1 MNKSHFPIL
10 LYILMI
16 LAMATWGLS
25 WTNAKV
31 LSDYGPSSVV
41 AFWRFFFSSIA
52 MIPVL
57 WLTGN
62 DFRVTRQG
70 MKYIFPGAVFISLY
84 NIFFF
89 VGTDRGSASMGGIIV
104 PTFNPVIT
112 FIISV
117 LLLKQVF
124 SRKDIIGLVLGF
136 TGGVIVL
143 QVWTLS
149 LEQMIA
155 NGNMYFICAS
165 ISWGIMSIIS
175 GRSHGHVSTLS
186 FSFWVYT
193 ISALIY
199 LGVTWNKDIFLIFTY
214 DWIFWVNMF
223 FLSAGAMVFGT
234 TVYFLATT
242 RLGPEKA
249 SAFIFM
255 VPVTA
260 LLFSVLLIGERLE
273 VTTMIGGI
281 MTMTA
286 VYLINKSHARQEPID

>member
-10 LYILMI
+10 LYTLMI

-57 WLTGN
+57 LITGN

-89 VGTDRGSASMGGIIV
+89 VGTDRGSASVGGIIV

-143 QVWTLS
+143 QAWTLS

-199 LGVTWNKDIFLIFTY
+199 LGVTWNKDILLIFTY

-234 TVYFLATT
+234 TVYFLGTT
-242 RLGPEKA
+242 RLGPKKA
-249 SAFIFM
+249 SAFIFT

>member
-1 MNKSHFPIL
+1 MNSRTPISLYLTML
-10 LYILMI
+10 LS
-16 LAMATWGLS
+16 MAIWGLS
-25 WTNAKV
+25 WTNAKI
-31 LSDYGPSSVV
+31 LSDYGPSSVL
-41 AFWRFFFSSIA
+41 AFWRFFFSSIT

-70 MKYIFPGAVFISLY
+70 MKYIFPGAGFISLY

-89 VGTDRGSASMGGIIV
+89 VGTDRGSASVGGIIV

-117 LLLKQVF
+117 LLLKQVVY
-124 SRKDIIGLVLGF
+124 RKDIIGLILGF
-136 TGGVIVL
+136 MGGMIVL
-143 QVWTLS
+143 KAWTLS

-155 NGNMYFICAS
+155 NGNLYFICAS
-165 ISWGIMSIIS
+165 VSWGIMSIIS
-175 GRSHGHVSTLS
+175 GRSHAHVSTLS

-193 ISALIY
+193 ISTLIY
-199 LGVTWNKDIFLIFTY
+199 LGATWNENILLIFTY

-234 TVYFLATT
+234 TVYFFGTA

-249 SAFIFM
+249 SAFIFT

-260 LLFSVLLIGERLE
+260 LLFSMLLIGERLE
-273 VTTMIGGI
+273 VITMKGGI
-281 MTMTA
+281 LTMKT
-286 VYLINKSHARQEPID
+286 VYLINKSHSRREPID

>member
-1 MNKSHFPIL
+1 
-10 LYILMI
+10 MI

-124 SRKDIIGLVLGF
+124 SRKDIMGLVIGF

-143 QVWTLS
+143 QAWTLS

>member
-10 LYILMI
+10 LYTLMI

-25 WTNAKV
+25 WTNAKI

-41 AFWRFFFSSIA
+41 AFWRFFFSSIT

-84 NIFFF
+84 KILFF
-89 VGTDRGSASMGGIIV
+89 VGTDRGSASVGGIIV
-104 PTFNPVIT
+104 PTFNPIIT

-124 SRKDIIGLVLGF
+124 YRKDIMGLVLGF

-143 QVWTLS
+143 QAWTLS

-155 NGNMYFICAS
+155 NGNLFFICAS

-199 LGVTWNKDIFLIFTY
+199 LGVTWNKDILLIFTY

-234 TVYFLATT
+234 TVYFLGTT

-249 SAFIFM
+249 SSFIFM

>member
-1 MNKSHFPIL
+1 M
-10 LYILMI
+10 
-16 LAMATWGLS
+16 
-25 WTNAKV
+25 
-31 LSDYGPSSVV
+31 
-41 AFWRFFFSSIA
+41 
-52 MIPVL
+52 
-57 WLTGN
+57 
-62 DFRVTRQG
+62 
-70 MKYIFPGAVFISLY
+70 
-84 NIFFF
+84 
-89 VGTDRGSASMGGIIV
+89 GTDRGSASVGGIIV
-104 PTFNPVIT
+104 PTFNPIIT

-117 LLLKQVF
+117 LLLKQVVY
-124 SRKDIIGLVLGF
+124 RKDIIGLILGF

-143 QVWTLS
+143 QAWTLS

-155 NGNMYFICAS
+155 NGNLFFICAS
-165 ISWGIMSIIS
+165 VAWGIMSIIS
-175 GRSHGHVSTLS
+175 GRSHAHVSTLS

-199 LGVTWNKDIFLIFTY
+199 LGATWNKDILLIFTY

-234 TVYFLATT
+234 TVYFLGTT

-249 SAFIFM
+249 SAFIFT

-260 LLFSVLLIGERLE
+260 LFFSVLLIGERLE

-286 VYLINKSHARQEPID
+286 IYLINKSHARQEPID

>member
-41 AFWRFFFSSIA
+41 AFWRFFFSSIT

-89 VGTDRGSASMGGIIV
+89 VGTDRGSASVGGIIV
-104 PTFNPVIT
+104 PTFNPVVT

-117 LLLKQVF
+117 LLLKQMF
-124 SRKDIIGLVLGF
+124 SLKDIIGLALGF

-143 QVWTLS
+143 QAWTLS

-155 NGNMYFICAS
+155 NGNLFFICAS
-165 ISWGIMSIIS
+165 ISWGIMSVIS

-199 LGVTWNKDIFLIFTY
+199 LGATWNKDILLIFTY

-234 TVYFLATT
+234 TVYFLGTT

-249 SAFIFM
+249 SAFIFT

-273 VTTMIGGI
+273 VTTIIGGI
-281 MTMTA
+281 MTITA

>member
-41 AFWRFFFSSIA
+41 AFWRFFFSSIT
-52 MIPVL
+52 MIPVM

-89 VGTDRGSASMGGIIV
+89 VGTDRGSASVGGIIV
-104 PTFNPVIT
+104 PTFNPIIT

-124 SRKDIIGLVLGF
+124 YRKDIMGLVLGF

-143 QVWTLS
+143 QAWTLS

-155 NGNMYFICAS
+155 NGNLYFICAS

-199 LGVTWNKDIFLIFTY
+199 LGVTWNKDILLIFTY
-214 DWIFWVNMF
+214 DWIFWMNMF

-234 TVYFLATT
+234 TVYFLGTT

>member
-41 AFWRFFFSSIA
+41 AFWRFFFSSIT

-89 VGTDRGSASMGGIIV
+89 VGTDRGSASVGGIIV
-104 PTFNPVIT
+104 PTFNPIIT

-124 SRKDIIGLVLGF
+124 YRKDIMGLVLGF

-143 QVWTLS
+143 QAWTLS

-165 ISWGIMSIIS
+165 ISWGIMSVIS

-199 LGVTWNKDIFLIFTY
+199 LGVTWNKDILLIFTY

-234 TVYFLATT
+234 TVYFLGTT

-249 SAFIFM
+249 SSFIFM

>member
-1 MNKSHFPIL
+1 ML
-10 LYILMI
+10 
-16 LAMATWGLS
+16 
-25 WTNAKV
+25 
-31 LSDYGPSSVV
+31 
-41 AFWRFFFSSIA
+41 AFWRFFFSSIT

-57 WLTGN
+57 LITGN

-70 MKYIFPGAVFISLY
+70 MKYILTGAVFISLY

-89 VGTDRGSASMGGIIV
+89 MGTDRGAASVGGIIV
-104 PTFNPVIT
+104 PSFNPIIT

-117 LLLKQVF
+117 LLLKQVVY
-124 SRKDIIGLVLGF
+124 RKDIIGLILGF
-136 TGGVIVL
+136 MGGMIVL
-143 QVWTLS
+143 KAWTLS

-155 NGNMYFICAS
+155 NGNLYFICAS
-165 ISWGIMSIIS
+165 VSWGIMSIIS
-175 GRSHGHVSTLS
+175 GRSHAHVSTLS

-193 ISALIY
+193 ISTLIY
-199 LGVTWNKDIFLIFTY
+199 LGATWNKDILLIFTY

-234 TVYFLATT
+234 TVYFLGTT

-249 SAFIFM
+249 SAFIFT

-260 LLFSVLLIGERLE
+260 LLFSMLLIGERLE
-273 VTTMIGGI
+273 MTTLLGGI

-286 VYLINKSHARQEPID
+286 VYLINKSHAQQEPID

>member
-89 VGTDRGSASMGGIIV
+89 VGTDRGSASVGGIIV

-143 QVWTLS
+143 QAWTLS

-165 ISWGIMSIIS
+165 ISWGIMSVIS

-199 LGVTWNKDIFLIFTY
+199 LGATWNKDILLIFTY

-260 LLFSVLLIGERLE
+260 LLFSVLLIGDRLE

>member
-41 AFWRFFFSSIA
+41 AFWRFFFSSIT

-89 VGTDRGSASMGGIIV
+89 VGTDRGSASVGGIIV

-124 SRKDIIGLVLGF
+124 SRKDIMGLVLGF

-143 QVWTLS
+143 QAWTLS

-199 LGVTWNKDIFLIFTY
+199 LGATWNKDILLIFTY

-234 TVYFLATT
+234 TVYFIGTT

-249 SAFIFM
+249 SAFIFT

-286 VYLINKSHARQEPID
+286 IYLINKSHARQEPID

>member
-1 MNKSHFPIL
+1 MNSRTPISLYLTL
-10 LYILMI
+10 LLS
-16 LAMATWGLS
+16 MAIWGLS
-25 WTNAKV
+25 WTNAKI
-31 LSDYGPSSVV
+31 LSDYGPSSVL

-57 WLTGN
+57 LITGN

-70 MKYIFPGAVFISLY
+70 IKYILTGAVFISLY

-89 VGTDRGSASMGGIIV
+89 MGTDKGSASVGGIIV
-104 PTFNPVIT
+104 PTFNPIIT

-117 LLLKQVF
+117 LLLKQVVY
-124 SRKDIIGLVLGF
+124 RKDIIGLILGF

-143 QVWTLS
+143 QAWTLS

-155 NGNMYFICAS
+155 NGNLFFLCAS
-165 ISWGIMSIIS
+165 VSWGIMSIIS
-175 GRSHGHVSTLS
+175 GRSHAHVSTLS

-193 ISALIY
+193 ISTLIY
-199 LGVTWNKDIFLIFTY
+199 LGATWNENILLIFTY

-234 TVYFLATT
+234 TVYFFGTA

-249 SAFIFM
+249 SAFIFT

-273 VTTMIGGI
+273 MTTLLGGI

-286 VYLINKSHARQEPID
+286 VYLINKSHAQQEPID

>member
-1 MNKSHFPIL
+1 MNCRTPISLYLIL
-10 LYILMI
+10 LSS
-16 LAMATWGLS
+16 MAIWGLS
-25 WTNAKV
+25 WTNAKI
-31 LSDYGPSSVV
+31 LSDYGPSSVL
-41 AFWRFFFSSIA
+41 AFWRFFFSSIT
-52 MIPVL
+52 MIPVM

-70 MKYIFPGAVFISLY
+70 MKYIITGAVFISLY

-89 VGTDRGSASMGGIIV
+89 MGTDKGSASVGGIIV
-104 PTFNPVIT
+104 PTFNPIIT

-117 LLLKQVF
+117 LLLKQVVY
-124 SRKDIIGLVLGF
+124 RKDIIGLILGF
-136 TGGVIVL
+136 AGGVIVL
-143 QVWTLS
+143 QAWRLS

-155 NGNMYFICAS
+155 NGNLFFICAS
-165 ISWGIMSIIS
+165 VSWGIMSIIS
-175 GRSHGHVSTLS
+175 GRSHAHVSTLS

-199 LGVTWNKDIFLIFTY
+199 LGATWNKDILLIFTY

-234 TVYFLATT
+234 TVYFFGTA

-249 SAFIFM
+249 SAFIFT

-260 LLFSVLLIGERLE
+260 LFFSVLLIGERLE
-273 VTTMIGGI
+273 VITLIGGI
-281 MTMTA
+281 LTMTA
-286 VYLINKSHARQEPID
+286 VYLINKSHSRREPID

>member
-1 MNKSHFPIL
+1 ML
-10 LYILMI
+10 LS
-16 LAMATWGLS
+16 MAIWGLS

-31 LSDYGPSSVV
+31 LSDYGPSSVL
-41 AFWRFFFSSIA
+41 AFWRFFFSSIT

-57 WLTGN
+57 LITGN

-70 MKYIFPGAVFISLY
+70 IKYILTGAVFISLY

-89 VGTDRGSASMGGIIV
+89 MGTDKGAASVGGIIV
-104 PTFNPVIT
+104 PTFNPIIT

-117 LLLKQVF
+117 LLLKQVVY
-124 SRKDIIGLVLGF
+124 RKDIIGLILGF
-136 TGGVIVL
+136 AGGVIVL
-143 QVWTLS
+143 QAWRLS

-155 NGNMYFICAS
+155 NGNLFFLCAS
-165 ISWGIMSIIS
+165 VSWGIMSIIS
-175 GRSHGHVSTLS
+175 GRSHAHVSTLS

-193 ISALIY
+193 ISTLIY
-199 LGVTWNKDIFLIFTY
+199 LGATWNKDILLIFTY

-234 TVYFLATT
+234 TVYFFGTA

-249 SAFIFM
+249 SAFIFT

-260 LLFSVLLIGERLE
+260 LFFSVLLIGERLE
-273 VTTMIGGI
+273 VITMIGGI
-281 MTMTA
+281 LTMTA
-286 VYLINKSHARQEPID
+286 VYLINKSHSRREPID

>member
-10 LYILMI
+10 LYTLMI

-41 AFWRFFFSSIA
+41 VFWRFFFSSIT

-70 MKYIFPGAVFISLY
+70 MKYIFSGAVFISLY

-89 VGTDRGSASMGGIIV
+89 VGTDRGSASVGGIIV

-143 QVWTLS
+143 QAWTLS

-165 ISWGIMSIIS
+165 ISWGIMSVIS

-199 LGVTWNKDIFLIFTY
+199 LGVTWNKDILLIFTY

-286 VYLINKSHARQEPID
+286 VYLINKSHARQEPTD

>member
-10 LYILMI
+10 LYTLMI

-41 AFWRFFFSSIA
+41 VFWRFFFSSIT

-70 MKYIFPGAVFISLY
+70 IKYILTGAVFISLY

-89 VGTDRGSASMGGIIV
+89 VGTDRGSASVGGIIV

-124 SRKDIIGLVLGF
+124 SRKDIIGLVIGF

-143 QVWTLS
+143 QAWTLS

-165 ISWGIMSIIS
+165 ISWGIMSVIS

-199 LGVTWNKDIFLIFTY
+199 LGVTWNKDILLIFTY

>member
-89 VGTDRGSASMGGIIV
+89 VGTDRGSASVGGIIV

-124 SRKDIIGLVLGF
+124 SRKDIMGLVLGF

-143 QVWTLS
+143 QAWTLS

-155 NGNMYFICAS
+155 NGNMFFICAS

-199 LGVTWNKDIFLIFTY
+199 LGATWNKDILLIFTY

-286 VYLINKSHARQEPID
+286 VYLINKSHAREEPVD